1 MSRLYR
7 VHCCLFDFLLITFQS
22 DDLLARYG
30 DEIRSVFRDELSDAW
45 RGGPT
50 AILKVWS
57 DILGETITLTT
68 PRYAERLGLLLAA
81 GVLAT
86 GLTFGTVLSFATIG
100 SSPIVHA
107 CSQEESSPQISLQP
121 ATSGSLFQV
130 SDGHK
135 MFLECSGDPNAG
147 LTVILANGKGLGA
160 ADAWALV
167 QHKVP
172 PSIRTCSYDAIG
184 AGRSDHVPQPHPEL
198 RPIDQVVSEMHSL
211 FQAARLKQ
219 PYVLVGASAGG
230 ILIRRYQQ
238 QYPNEI
244 AGLVFVDSAHEE
256 QEWRMA
262 AISKEQDPNCNNPE
276 FLRENG
282 FLPDHQKLTWHAD
295 IPLIVL
301 ERTEKP
307 PCSAFPGL
315 SQQQCDALND
325 EWHNHQVDLA
335 GRSKYGQL
343 RSVAGSGHFMHQQR
357 PDAIA
362 DAIRDVVTQVRSK
375 SH

>member
-1 MSRLYR
+1 MRTLRPFSSGGGPAAKRQPSPEGLGNPDADPSAVGAALNRAVSLGAYP
-7 VHCCLFDFLLITFQS
+7 DFLP
-22 DDLLARYG
+22 
-30 DEIRSVFRDELSDAW
+30 RS
-45 RGGPT
+45 
-50 AILKVWS
+50 
-57 DILGETITLTT
+57 
-68 PRYAERLGLLLAA
+68 
-81 GVLAT
+81 T
-86 GLTFGTVLSFATIG
+86 G
-100 SSPIVHA
+100 H
-107 CSQEESSPQISLQP
+107 
-121 ATSGSLFQV
+121 
-130 SDGHK
+130 
-135 MFLECSGDPNAG
+135 
-147 LTVILANGKGLGA
+147 
-160 ADAWALV
+160 
-167 QHKVP
+167 
-172 PSIRTCSYDAIG
+172 
-184 AGRSDHVPQPHPEL
+184 
-198 RPIDQVVSEMHSL
+198 
-211 FQAARLKQ
+211 
-219 PYVLVGASAGG
+219 VGASAGG

-238 QYPNEI
+238 QYPHEI

-262 AISKEQDPNCNNPE
+262 AISKGQDPNGNNPE

-362 DAIRDVVTQVRSK
+362 DAIQDVVTQVRSK